1 MRVTFLFVMTIL
13 FVLTQIFLRSIGIN
27 FPLLPLLL
35 FYAAYVY
42 GPFFALGFSFPAA
55 FFLDFCGGWDH
66 PRSLIGFLAVTA
78 FAVFWLRK
86 IESDSF
92 IILAIPGFLLPI
104 IGDLPQ
110 NLLAGGFSMQ
120 NIVDSVADA
129 LANGVLGA
137 VLFPFWIIV
146 LDFFSKRLGLAIYG
160 EAKERIK
167 KETY

>member
-1 MRVTFLFVMTIL
+1 
-13 FVLTQIFLRSIGIN
+13 
-27 FPLLPLLL
+27 
-35 FYAAYVY
+35 
-42 GPFFALGFSFPAA
+42 
-55 FFLDFCGGWDH
+55 
-66 PRSLIGFLAVTA
+66 
-78 FAVFWLRK
+78 
-86 IESDSF
+86 
-92 IILAIPGFLLPI
+92 
-104 IGDLPQ
+104 
-110 NLLAGGFSMQ
+110 MQ